1 MTNGKIN
8 GYDFPDFLN
17 GEEAPLCAETFP
29 DAFFPDE
36 TLDGSLL
43 PGRSK
48 YSHEREAKQ
57 ICSNCDC
64 RLQCFTYALERP
76 ELIGIWGGST
86 EKDRSK
92 IRRGIPV
99 SLRIPPSRN
108 R

>member
-1 MTNGKIN
+1 MTREHIN
-8 GYDFPDFLN
+8 GYDYPSFLN
-17 GEEAPLCAETFP
+17 DEESPLCAETDP

-43 PGRSK
+43 PNRSK
-48 YSHEREAKQ
+48 YSFEREAKQ
-57 ICSNCDC
+57 ICNACEY
-64 RLQCFTYALERP
+64 RVQCFAYALERP